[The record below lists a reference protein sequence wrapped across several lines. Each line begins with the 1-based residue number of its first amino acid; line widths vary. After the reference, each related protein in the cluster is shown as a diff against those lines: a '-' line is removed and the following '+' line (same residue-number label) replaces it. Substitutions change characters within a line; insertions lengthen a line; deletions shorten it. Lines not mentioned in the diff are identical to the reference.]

1 MSERVARVVGLAWVQ
16 PDQAADGTAI
26 SIRVDGALHP
36 ASVTQAPFYDP
47 EGKLLRS

>member
-16 PDQAADGTAI
+16 PEQADDGTAI
-26 SIRVDGALHP
+26 SIRVDGALHS
-36 ASVTQAPFYDP
+36 ASVTLAPFYDP